1 MKANLYNQNGEKK
14 GEVSLPASMFNIEVN
29 EGLVPQYLIY
39 QQANARASIA
49 HAKTRAEV
57 RGGGR
62 KPFKQKGTGR
72 ARQGSTRNV
81 HMKGGGVAFGTRNTE
96 NYSIMMPKAM
106 RRKALF
112 SILSS
117 KAKDGKIMALDK
129 FELETPKTKTF
140 DEMLSKIN
148 VERNVLL
155 VANKEESMLR
165 KSARNH
171 SKAKVI
177 LSSYLNPADLLT
189 FDGLMFT
196 EAALKDLETT
206 YVK

>member
-1 MKANLYNQNGEKK
+1 MKAPLYNQNGEKK
-14 GEVSLPASMFNIEVN
+14 GDLTLPASLFEIEIN
-29 EGLVPQYLIY
+29 EGLVHQYLVY
-39 QQANARASIA
+39 QQTNARSSIA

-62 KPFKQKGTGR
+62 KPFRQKGTGN

-81 HMKGGGVAFGTRNTE
+81 HMKGGGVAFGPRNTE
-96 NYSIMMPKAM
+96 NYSLMMSKAM

-129 FELETPKTKTF
+129 FVLDAPKTKEF
-140 DEMLSKIN
+140 ESMIVGMALA
-148 VERNVLL
+148 RNVLV
-155 VANKEESMLR
+155 VANREEEILR
-165 KSARNH
+165 RSARNH
-171 SKAKVI
+171 PKAKVI
-177 LSSYLNPADLLT
+177 TSGYLNPSDLLT
-189 FDGLMFT
+189 FNDVLFT
-196 EAALKDLETT
+196 EAALKDLEST